1 MNFVVYIL
9 FVVKCN
15 S

>member
-1 MNFVVYIL
+1 MFVVYIL
-9 FVVKCN
+9 F